1 MPVCACGCGES
12 TKGGKFLPGHEQKL
26 RKSLEQEV
34 GGVAL
39 LGRLVAAGKL
49 YADGKMSLEDLGGLV
64 KLIFSQ
70 D

>member
-1 MPVCACGCGES
+1 MPDCACGCGEQ
-12 TKGGKFLPGHEQKL
+12 TKGGKFLPGHDQKL

-39 LGRLVAAGKL
+39 LARLVAAGKL
-49 YADGKMSLEDLGGLV
+49 YADGKMSLTDLGGLV
-64 KLIFSQ
+64 KLIYSK